1 MGSCLI
7 LLGLSAAFDTID
19 HSALLGQL
27 SWDLEASFQVVLVFY
42 VADRLQK
49 RDTMKRLFSSMKY
62 RLRDA
67 TGMYSVPM
75 LECIVCL

>member
-1 MGSCLI
+1 MGRCLI

-27 SWDLEASFQVVLVFY
+27 SWDLEASSQVVLVFY

-49 RDTMKRLFSSMKY
+49 HDTMKRLFSSMEY